1 LLRVPLADKGRPE
14 LFRLATELD
23 RALSEMAP
31 RVPVALTS
39 PVTVVVEPDY
49 SAQRRHTGE
58 IGEAVRGRP
67 ADLHLVFHP
76 DDPPAYRYAL
86 AGVVLDRAG
95 VARQLPPSLAHG
107 AALRLS

>member
-49 SAQRRHTGE
+49 SAQGRHTGE
-58 IGEAVRGRP
+58 IGEAVRGRR

-76 DDPPAYRYAL
+76 DDLPAYRYAL
-86 AGVVLDRAG
+86 VGLLLDRPGIAW
-95 VARQLPPSLAHG
+95 QLPMEIAHRG
-107 AALRLS
+107 ALWLS